1 MCHTKYTGHDLS
13 VLTVVTTTQKLHT
26 EIYTYQ
32 KNSNPGHANIIER
45 YSPLE
50 RISTE
55 LSAICVVLVPINT

>member
-1 MCHTKYTGHDLS
+1 MCIRYTGHDLS
-13 VLTVVTTTQKLHT
+13 ILTVARNTK
-26 EIYTYQ
+26 ITYQ
-32 KNSNPGHANIIER
+32 KYSYPRHTNVIER